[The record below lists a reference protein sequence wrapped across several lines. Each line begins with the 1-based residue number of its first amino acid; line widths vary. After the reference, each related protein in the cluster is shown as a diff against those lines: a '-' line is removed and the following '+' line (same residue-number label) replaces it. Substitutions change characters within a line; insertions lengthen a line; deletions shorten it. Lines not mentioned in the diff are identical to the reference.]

1 MKSQARS
8 LQPWWKGGESSC
20 TILLLVSILHP
31 IITTFFYMPISLIE
45 MVQKNWSP
53 LNAPEIVVQIE
64 VAA

>member
-1 MKSQARS
+1 M
-8 LQPWWKGGESSC
+8 L
-20 TILLLVSILHP
+20 
-31 IITTFFYMPISLIE
+31 MSLIE